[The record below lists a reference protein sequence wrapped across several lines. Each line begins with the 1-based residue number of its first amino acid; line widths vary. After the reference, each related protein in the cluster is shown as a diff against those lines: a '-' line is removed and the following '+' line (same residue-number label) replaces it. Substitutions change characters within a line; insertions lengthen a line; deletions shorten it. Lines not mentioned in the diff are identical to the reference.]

1 MFPELTRDD
10 VFRLETRRLWL
21 RWPRMADG
29 NAILRLAGEKAV
41 AEMTASIPHP
51 YPSQAVEP
59 FIFGARK
66 GNALGEHL
74 VLAIT
79 PRSKPNE
86 LIGMIGAHKQASG
99 VPFIGYWLGTPHW
112 GKGYAT
118 EAVQGL
124 IDSLFSLIDLPAIE
138 ADTRVINPAS
148 RRVLEKSGFRSEGS
162 FLKSLPAR
170 GGLFPCEQFRLDRST
185 WAALKS
191 WSASGWTHAPDPEAD
206 EAPARAPTLGIPPR
220 RQQEQAEPCP
230 A

>member
-21 RWPRMADG
+21 RWPRMADAS
-29 NAILRLAGEKAV
+29 AILRLAGEKAV

-51 YPSQAVEP
+51 YPTDAVEP
-59 FIFGARK
+59 FIFAMRK

-74 VLAIT
+74 ALAIT
-79 PRSKPNE
+79 PRARPNE
-86 LIGMIGAHKQASG
+86 LIGMIGAHPQATG

-112 GKGYAT
+112 GKGQAT
-118 EAVQGL
+118 EAVQAL
-124 IDSLFSLIDLPAIE
+124 IDTLFTLLDIPAID

-148 RRVLEKSGFRSEGS
+148 RRVLEKSGFRQEGS

-170 GGLFPCEQFRLDRST
+170 GGLFPCEQYRLDRST

-191 WSASGWTHAPDPEAD
+191 WGSTGWTHAPEIETPD
-206 EAPARAPTLGIPPR
+206 EFCVA
-220 RQQEQAEPCP
+220 
-230 A
+230 